1 MNREPVN
8 TKTNVLPNGHFDLGY
23 NHWNNA
29 GVPERHDR
37 KSGEWEGQSIYYM
50 SLYGGGGIAQIVP
63 APVPQS
69 AGARYRLSFLY
80 DNRSTVAGVFSLR
93 RRGTEDS
100 LEIALTPS
108 DNPGADPETQAL
120 SLTPVTVPI
129 EFDVESDDLFEFVIL
144 SPSEATTRLDVI
156 VARIDFHLELAPLV
170 LSQIVND
177 GQVFTPTGEP
187 LLYLC
192 HGATGAKS
200 HQLSFRPAPNSP
212 WTGTEAL
219 LWSQDNPMDAVVI
232 TPGWGE
238 NQLLEETWQV
248 DCPVPVSDETQL
260 FNLSIYSK
268 YHAETYP
275 IAVSLGHH
283 RLVVESHLEPAYQP
297 VIEHQQSVRLGVQVK
312 SYYLDLPMPQREV
325 SWVLGD
331 TVLFRGETDNGG
343 YAWFD
348 FAPETAGTLS
358 VKASVES
365 PFHAEGNALHTF
377 SVTAHATDP
386 MKDVRVAFPNME
398 AAPWGEKTGYPDRG
412 ASYQLEVLLDADSPL
427 RNRSVWLEWDGK
439 APEELGVTVSPALLQ
454 PVSGNSNPLRWRLDC
469 DDRIDGDFGLRLGA
483 AGLLK
488 PTVNNAMSLARH
500 TLKIGLVREANRVPV
515 VDESDYVWCMVQV
528 LSQGDQPVTGVPVEW
543 DSAQGLQRTWSGVD
557 GWASVI
563 DRPSVHG
570 QYTLKARVNPRET
583 GQVPEHDFIIQTLAT
598 SAWKTAGFKLGD
610 VAVDRV
616 GAGVVCRMGQ
626 NDQFHLTVTT
636 GSPLLGK
643 EVSLRWRDPAS
654 ARAIVITGMET
665 PTPVTAAGV
674 TWAVQAQQAD
684 SSGVFDLQV
693 ISADLEPLDLA
704 FRLLPQ
710 DLAPTMTLVFDQAP
724 RTWAAAIDLYPCI
737 GATHD
742 LTLQPVDD
750 LSGLHGLLFETT
762 VSPGL
767 PSGWN
772 ITPPLT
778 GSAPMTAG
786 GIRYRCDF
794 TATTELA
801 ARSWAAEVL
810 GVGAFTQPP
819 PFGLNLAHNKV
830 VIGTPYEVATDPV
843 LSKHESARLALRYV
857 SAFTGRP
864 ANDVSVEWHDGET
877 SLSGVDGIAQR
888 DYRPTAAGGSEV
900 PVLVSNPYDGSE
912 VEHTFTVHAYAE
924 DPWLDLNVHSGTGAT
939 QRWGEQTFFPRRAE
953 KLDLRLS
960 VAEGSPLLDQMLTL
974 GIQGADELDTAMN
987 FGPVGLGFP
996 RPLTVDGLP
1005 VSLAAG
1011 DRTDAAFYLQLSA
1024 SRLLARSPL
1033 NAFSLGSHIP
1043 VDVLAVTHQDP
1054 MVVDWGETLSFEV
1067 TLTNALTGQPAR
1079 QVEVSWRGTDV
1090 AMEDTITF
1098 TNFYG
1103 VARFGFV
1110 ATVDGPGTVTARAV
1124 GGTEVVSFDYLVHE
1138 ACVIQS
1144 LTSTDLEGLPGE
1156 EVSAE
1161 ATVVSAASGE
1171 PVQGVRVHWF
1181 YQGVV
1186 LEPVVTDANGKARIT
1201 FELPSRIGRYSLSAS
1216 VRGALGWEA
1225 EWLESEVK
1233 GTVDSWVQEFTLHL
1247 NERPIDMDDLVNRR
1261 MSLKDGESHTLV
1273 LTVKK
1278 DSSLINT
1285 TTVSIGM
1292 REGAALEL
1300 EFDPALYE
1308 ARQVTV
1314 APLSWSILTKAS
1326 RWGPFELQLHSP
1338 ILPERALPAEVNVH
1352 GNLL

>member
-29 GVPERHDR
+29 GVPGRFDR

-63 APVPQS
+63 APAPQS

-80 DNRSTVAGVFSLR
+80 DNRSADAGVFSLR

-100 LEIALTPS
+100 LEIVLPPS
-108 DNPGADPETQAL
+108 DNRGADPETQAL
-120 SLTPVTVPI
+120 SLTPVTAPI
-129 EFDVESDDLFEFVIL
+129 EFDIESDDLFEFVIL

-170 LSQIVND
+170 LAQIVND

-200 HQLSFRPAPNSP
+200 HQLSFRPAPDSP

-219 LWSQDNPMDAVVI
+219 LWSQDNPLDAVVI

-238 NQLLEETWQV
+238 NQLLEDTWQV

-283 RLVVESHLEPAYQP
+283 RLVVESHLNPAHQP
-297 VIEHQQSVRLGVQVK
+297 VIEHQQSVKLGVQVK

-325 SWVLGD
+325 SWMLGD
-331 TVLFRGETDNGG
+331 TVLFRGETDGGG

-386 MKDVRVAFPNME
+386 MNDVRVAFPNME

-412 ASYQLEVLLDADSPL
+412 ASYQLEVLLADDSPL

-469 DDRIDGDFGLRLGA
+469 DDRIDGDFSLRLGA

-515 VDESDYVWCMVQV
+515 VDENDYVWCMVQV

-570 QYTLKARVNPRET
+570 QYTLNARVNPRET

-598 SAWKTAGFKLGD
+598 SAWKTASFKLGD

-654 ARAIVITGMET
+654 ARAIVITGMDT

-674 TWAVQAQQAD
+674 SWAVQALEAD

-737 GATHD
+737 GAIHD

-762 VSPGL
+762 VAPGL

-794 TATTELA
+794 TATTEVA

-810 GVGAFTQPP
+810 GVGPFTQPP

-843 LSKHESARLALRYV
+843 LSKNESARLALRYV

-877 SLSGVDGIAQR
+877 SLSGADGIAQR
-888 DYRPTAAGGSEV
+888 DYRPATAGGSEV
-900 PVLVSNPYDGSE
+900 QALVSNPYDASE

-924 DPWLDLNVHSGTGAT
+924 DPWLDLNVQGGTGGT

-953 KLDLRLS
+953 KLDLTLS

-974 GIQGADELDTAMN
+974 GIRGAHELDTAMN

-996 RPLTVDGLP
+996 RPLTVNGLP

-1043 VDVLAVTHQDP
+1043 VDVLAATHQDP
-1054 MVVDWGETLSFEV
+1054 TVVDWGETLSFEI

-1079 QVEVSWRGTDV
+1079 HVQVSWRGTDV
-1090 AMEDTITF
+1090 VMEDTTTF

-1103 VARFGFV
+1103 VARFSFV
-1110 ATVDGPGTVTARAV
+1110 ATVDGPGSVTASAV
-1124 GGTEVVSFDYLVHE
+1124 GGTEVVSFEYLVHE

-1144 LTSTDLEGLPGE
+1144 LTGADLEGLPGA

-1181 YQGVV
+1181 YKGVV

-1201 FELPSRIGRYSLSAS
+1201 FELPPRIGRYSLSAS
-1216 VRGALGWEA
+1216 VRGELGWEA
-1225 EWLESEVK
+1225 EWLESRISATED
-1233 GTVDSWVQEFTLHL
+1233 TWVQEFTLRL
-1247 NERPIDMDDLVNRR
+1247 DERPINMDDLANWR
-1261 MSLKDGESHTLV
+1261 MVIKDTSTSILELRV
-1273 LTVKK
+1273 RK
-1278 DSSLINT
+1278 DSNLINET
-1285 TTVSIGM
+1285 SVTLYGVPP
-1292 REGAALEL
+1292 EALGL
-1300 EFDPALYE
+1300 RFDPALFE
-1308 ARQVTV
+1308 QLPVTG
-1314 APLSWSILTKAS
+1314 APLSWSIIPKTAAY
-1326 RWGPFELQLHSP
+1326 GEFELEFRSLDSY
-1338 ILPERALPAEVNVH
+1338 LPPRWLPFKVEH
-1352 GNLL
+1352 

>member
-1 MNREPVN
+1 MNGEPVN
-8 TKTNVLPNGHFDLGY
+8 TKTNVVLNGHFNDGLGP
-23 NHWNNA
+23 WVKAGASGGNA
-29 GVPERHDR
+29 VR
-37 KSGEWEGQSIYYM
+37 KSGSWEGQPVYYM
-50 SLYGGGGIAQIVP
+50 ALYKGGAITQTVP
-63 APVPQS
+63 APAPQS
-69 AGARYRLSFLY
+69 AGRRYRLSFLY
-80 DNRSTVAGVFSLR
+80 NNASAEDGLFILR

-100 LEIALTPS
+100 LQIPLPPS
-108 DNPGADPETQAL
+108 DNRKAGAEPQAL
-120 SLTPVTVPI
+120 DLTPMTSAI
-129 EFDVESDDLFEFVIL
+129 EFDVEIDDLFEFFIA
-144 SPSEATTRLDVI
+144 SPTQATQLQDVI
-156 VARIDFHLELAPLV
+156 VTRIDFHLELDPLV
-170 LSQIVND
+170 LANIVND

-200 HQLSFRPAPNSP
+200 HQLSFRPAPDSP
-212 WTGTEAL
+212 WAETEAL
-219 LWSQDNPMDAVVI
+219 LWSQDNPLDAVVI
-232 TPGWGE
+232 TPEWGE
-238 NQLLEETWQV
+238 NQLLEDTWQV

-348 FAPETAGTLS
+348 FIPDNPGTLS

-386 MKDVRVAFPNME
+386 MNDVRVAFPNME
-398 AAPWGEKTGYPDRG
+398 AALWGEKTGYPDRG
-412 ASYQLEVLLDADSPL
+412 GSYQLEVLLDADSPL
-427 RNRSVWLEWDGK
+427 RGRSVWLEWDGK

-454 PVSGNSNPLRWRLDC
+454 PVSGDSNPLRWRLDC

-483 AGLLK
+483 TGLLK

-515 VDESDYVWCMVQV
+515 VDENDYVWCMVQV
-528 LSQGDQPVTGVPVEW
+528 LSQGDRPVTGVPVEW
-543 DSAQGLQRTWSGVD
+543 DGALGLQRTWSGVD

-570 QYTLKARVNPRET
+570 PYTLKARVNPRET
-583 GQVPEHDFIIQTLAT
+583 GQVPEHDFTIQTLAT
-598 SAWKTAGFKLGD
+598 SAWKTASFKLGG

-786 GIRYRCDF
+786 GIRYQCDF

-843 LSKHESARLALRYV
+843 LSKNESARLALQYV
-857 SAFTGRP
+857 SAFTGRS

-1054 MVVDWGETLSFEV
+1054 TVVDWGETLSFEI

-1103 VARFGFV
+1103 VARFNFV

-1124 GGTEVVSFDYLVHE
+1124 GGTEVVSFEYLVHE

-1144 LTSTDLEGLPGE
+1144 LTSADLEGLPGE

-1181 YQGVV
+1181 YKGVV

-1225 EWLESEVK
+1225 EWLESRVLATED
-1233 GTVDSWVQEFTLHL
+1233 TWVQEFTLRL
-1247 NERPIDMDDLVNRR
+1247 DERPINMDDLANWR
-1261 MSLKDGESHTLV
+1261 MV
-1273 LTVKK
+1273 IK
-1278 DSSLINT
+1278 DSSPSILELRVRKDSNLINET
-1285 TTVSIGM
+1285 SVTLYGVPP
-1292 REGAALEL
+1292 EALGL
-1300 EFDPALYE
+1300 RFDPALFVPLP
-1308 ARQVTV
+1308 VTG
-1314 APLSWSILTKAS
+1314 APLSWSIIPKTAAY
-1326 RWGPFELQLHSP
+1326 GEFELEFRSP
-1338 ILPERALPAEVNVH
+1338 DSYLPPRWLPFKVEH
-1352 GNLL
+1352 